1 MTQAQYARHRG
12 QSREA
17 VRKAVR
23 DGKIPLD
30 AQGRIDPRKADR
42 AWLANS
48 AGRSHTRGPD
58 AQLNAATAYRA
69 ASEARKAYWAAEREE
84 MLARRE
90 AGDLVQIDEV
100 RQAEAEVAR
109 EITNLLQGIRKR
121 ISSTLA
127 AMDEADAIDHL
138 LEEEHRHA
146 CSALSQMAGGAPV
159 LPSSPEAASAQ
170 ATFPGAPPPG
180 AAPPSPPPAPR
191 GRFGR

>member
-23 DGKIPLD
+23 DGKIPTN

-48 AGRSHTRGPD
+48 SGRARAKETQ
-58 AQLNAATAYRA
+58 ANAATAYRA

-90 AGDLVQIDEV
+90 AGLLVRLDEV
-100 RQAEAEVAR
+100 RLAEAEVAR
-109 EITNLLQGIRKR
+109 EITNLLLGIRPR
-121 ISSTLA
+121 ISATIA
-127 AMDEADAIDHL
+127 AMDDTDAIGQL
-138 LEEEHRHA
+138 LEQELRHA
-146 CSALSQMAGGAPV
+146 LTALSKMAGGAPD
-159 LPSSPEAASAQ
+159 LPKLSAPSVHQ
-170 ATFPGAPPPG
+170 AVFPGAPQPG
-180 AAPPSPPPAPR
+180 AAPPTPLPAPR
-191 GRFGR
+191 GRTGR